1 MASDHAPAPRRV
13 YHSNPAAPT
22 PDQMDREFDRLARA
36 AYLSA
41 RDGTLDG
48 ETAFDLASTLIT
60 WGDTDPALRELA
72 ELSLEDTNRQR
83 ITELTRHVLA
93 ERFEPGSD
101 LEPGLL
107 APLEA
112 ALEAVKADMHATGL
126 PGPIRLVLPEW
137 SDPPRAFVEY
147 RGGWGSTS
155 GMLRGRRQAG
165 LGTGERSAELTS
177 LLGADRCAAPYP
189 GRYVVCTRALA
200 LVEALTG
207 LGVRHSWELLLD
219 LARNWVI
226 AVPLIDTQGNIG
238 SHTWRPKP
246 IDHGTSSAGFP
257 VPARP
262 SSTPRHTASHPS
274 RQA

>member
-13 YHSNPAAPT
+13 RHSDPATLT
-22 PDQMDREFDRLARA
+22 PDQMDQEIDRLARA
-36 AYLSA
+36 AYLGV
-41 RDGTLDG
+41 RDGTLDS

-72 ELSLEDTNRQR
+72 ELSLEDTNGQR

-93 ERFEPGSD
+93 ERFEPGFD

-126 PGPIRLVLPEW
+126 PGPIRLVIPDW

-155 GMLRGRRQAG
+155 GMGSGDGARPAWALVRVADEAQDAIMEALWQAWP
-165 LGTGERSAELTS
+165 LCPTHQ
-177 LLGADRCAAPYP
+177 LGA
-189 GRYVVCTRALA
+189 
-200 LVEALTG
+200 
-207 LGVRHSWELLLD
+207 H
-219 LARNWVI
+219 ARERDGT
-226 AVPLIDTQGNIG
+226 AVWQCNGNGGHTITPIG
-238 SHTWRPKP
+238 HWAQT
-246 IDHGTSSAGFP
+246 HA
-257 VPARP
+257 
-262 SSTPRHTASHPS
+262 
-274 RQA
+274 